1 LQYWLKKWLFALS
14 LSIGLLIPFSIWATK
29 TIWWS
34 IYQQPWDLPMGV
46 YGMLTI
52 LIFVLLLI
60 ALVSII
66 IQSVPRRARGKIIHY
81 ALILLTL
88 AFSVACW
95 WIISI
100 ITNPYFT

>member
-1 LQYWLKKWLFALS
+1 MQYWLKKWLFALS

-34 IYQQPWDLPMGV
+34 NYQQPWDLPMDD

-52 LIFVLLLI
+52 TIFALLLI

-66 IQSVPRRARGKIIHY
+66 IQPVPKRARGKIIHY
-81 ALILLTL
+81 ALILITL
-88 AFSVACW
+88 AFNVACW